1 LKFKVS
7 PPNLILI
14 RNILKVLKGKI
25 MNAEDKENSSIDD
38 SNNNPD
44 QAASNNSE
52 DQIKLLEEKLAET
65 QAQVLYVKAEGEN
78 IRKRSFEDIDKAR
91 KFALEKFSGELLS
104 VKDSLDAAL
113 TIENANVDSYKNG
126 VELTQKQLINVFEKF
141 GIHEIKALGEKFDP
155 NQHQAISMVE
165 SEEEPNKILTVL
177 QKGYLLNERVIR
189 PALVTVS
196 KTKNT

>member
-1 LKFKVS
+1 
-7 PPNLILI
+7 
-14 RNILKVLKGKI
+14 
-25 MNAEDKENSSIDD
+25 MNVEDKENSSIDD

-44 QAASNNSE
+44 QSPSNNPE

-113 TIENANVDSYKNG
+113 TVENANVDSYKNG

-165 SEEEPNKILTVL
+165 SEEEPNKILAVL

>member
-1 LKFKVS
+1 
-7 PPNLILI
+7 
-14 RNILKVLKGKI
+14 

-52 DQIKLLEEKLAET
+52 DQIKLLEEKLAEA

-113 TIENANVDSYKNG
+113 TVENANVDSYKNG

>member
-1 LKFKVS
+1 
-7 PPNLILI
+7 
-14 RNILKVLKGKI
+14 

-38 SNNNPD
+38 SNNSPD

-52 DQIKLLEEKLAET
+52 DQIKLLEEKLAEA

-113 TIENANVDSYKNG
+113 TVENANVDSYKNG

-141 GIHEIKALGEKFDP
+141 GIQEIKALGEKFDP